1 MRFGS
6 RCRAEASGKVTDTDV
21 PSATGS
27 SPDGVERDLGIWLWL
42 AGPTPAFGSRNQLK
56 YEVSGEPNNRYVGL
70 DITIVGMSVTRHSE
84 QPQPEETAACG
95 GRSGRKAVRHD
106 RLGAAG
112 AVRHRRHVRA
122 SLASVRNSVFGSARE
137 GTAFLL
143 SGSDGRLPCIA
154 LSRELP
160 GGQYAPRTSISSQF
174 VTALLV
180 PAPLARRVT
189 VISLDGPQ
197 ALPQRLFASGRSR
210 SI

>member
-21 PSATGS
+21 RSATGS

-122 SLASVRNSVFGSARE
+122 SLASVRNSVFGSARDRDCVSTFQI
-137 GTAFLL
+137 GMAACPALL
-143 SGSDGRLPCIA
+143 SRVSC
-154 LSRELP
+154 REVST
-160 GGQYAPRTSISSQF
+160 RR
-174 VTALLV
+174 
-180 PAPLARRVT
+180 ARRFPH
-189 VISLDGPQ
+189 SL
-197 ALPQRLFASGRSR
+197 
-210 SI
+210 